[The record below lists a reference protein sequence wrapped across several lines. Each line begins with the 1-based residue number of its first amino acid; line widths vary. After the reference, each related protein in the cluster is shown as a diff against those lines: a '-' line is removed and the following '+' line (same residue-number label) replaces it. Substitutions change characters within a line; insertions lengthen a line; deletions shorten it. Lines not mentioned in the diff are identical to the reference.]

1 MIFSRGYGFRN
12 YVRSVAFIRIYFKKW
27 SWLTSWDPDTSFTS
41 AKSGIP
47 ILITVWSCLLYGSG
61 KNIVKDSSP
70 LKKIANLE
78 SRNFAKEI
86 SMNFQKVFVP
96 LVWLFFCIPSQQAS
110 VLFLLRTKLSTSH
123 PMLILASEDSVPMED
138 KCCRSTQLN
147 DSFGNVME
155 GAVGYFLSVPKAWEG
170 VRYHFVACRYKI
182 YAIYQLPTV
191 MEMIVGSQSTISSSS
206 GSRYCHRQY
215 RTNKCLTYQLLP
227 SDVHEAKTII
237 KREWWKHDRRY
248 DNISFIIETQAV
260 LERSWWPYS
269 DSEKEF

>member
-1 MIFSRGYGFRN
+1 MSTVWLWKKYSQR
-12 YVRSVAFIRIYFKKW
+12 FISPQKNCE
-27 SWLTSWDPDTSFTS
+27 
-41 AKSGIP
+41 SGIQK
-47 ILITVWSCLLYGSG
+47 LRQ
-61 KNIVKDSSP
+61 
-70 LKKIANLE
+70 
-78 SRNFAKEI
+78 RNFNEF
-86 SMNFQKVFVP
+86 SEGVCTVGLTFFLHSQP
-96 LVWLFFCIPSQQAS
+96 TSQCLVS
-110 VLFLLRTKLSTSH
+110 LRTKLSTSH

-182 YAIYQLPTV
+182 YAINQLPTV